1 MRNVQKLRLNRLL
14 VIPKHYQGKSPI
26 LDQIQFDI
34 SFKFQTSSANVISN
48 ILSLMMADD
57 VVTVIGLIRLA
68 PDTQSLKQRR
78 ISWGGIFDWKFKFNF
93 PPDEVAGQTSTTLII
108 TKPSIIVLV
117 FTLHDINTEKLTK
130 NMFDPPLKLRW
141 NGQFRKRMD
150 WWWKSVAVTFMTLT
164 SSANPDP
171 ITWWSLDI
179 TSPLLHRCP
188 LHS

>member
-1 MRNVQKLRLNRLL
+1 M
-14 VIPKHYQGKSPI
+14 GKSPI

-57 VVTVIGLIRLA
+57 VVTVIGLIRH
-68 PDTQSLKQRR
+68 TQSLKQRR

-93 PPDEVAGQTSTTLII
+93 PPDDVAGQTSTTLII

-117 FTLHDINTEKLTK
+117 FMLHYQYWK
-130 NMFDPPLKLRW
+130 FDPPLKLRW

>member
-1 MRNVQKLRLNRLL
+1 MRNVQNLKLNWLS

-34 SFKFQTSSANVISN
+34 SFKFPTSSANVISN

-93 PPDEVAGQTSTTLII
+93 PPDEVAGQTSKTLII

-117 FTLHDINTEKLTK
+117 FTLHYQYWKFDLKHVWPASETEMK
-130 NMFDPPLKLRW
+130 W
-141 NGQFRKRMD
+141 AI
-150 WWWKSVAVTFMTLT
+150 S
-164 SSANPDP
+164 
-171 ITWWSLDI
+171 
-179 TSPLLHRCP
+179 
-188 LHS
+188 